1 MKNPTIT
8 VFEALKLALAANGAV
23 GVKGLGTLVLVRQ
36 PATLQPNNSKID
48 PPKAGIAFI
57 AGQVGHDEAVVAQL
71 CKLGYNTAQ
80 SIGLWHDAQSE
91 WAFRLKHGNAV
102 TLPGIGDW
110 QKGLDGSVR
119 FVPQGTLQDSTLF
132 GLSPIDANPVLRE
145 KGKIIRLPEVPVRKA
160 LRYAAAAALF
170 AGLAW
175 IPATQLLNSST
186 GLSLSVTNLIGTQHE
201 QTYVPRSFNDSVNWA
216 DVVDRSEAEMPIL
229 APDSPRSIGQFD
241 VVCATFATQAEA
253 MAKVK
258 LLTERG
264 FMAKLAGQRN
274 GQFVVSY
281 GTYANESDAAGM
293 LASVR
298 ITNTEAFV
306 WAH

>member
-1 MKNPTIT
+1 MKNPTTT
-8 VFEALKLALAANGAV
+8 VIEALKLALAAQGAV

-36 PATLQPNNSKID
+36 PAKFQPNNSKID

-57 AGQVGHDEAVVAQL
+57 SGQAGNDEAVVAQL
-71 CKLGYNTAQ
+71 CKLGFNTSQ
-80 SIGLWHDAQSE
+80 SFGLWHDAQSE

-102 TLPGIGDW
+102 SLPGIGDW

-119 FVPQGTLQDSTLF
+119 FVPQGTIQDSTLF
-132 GLSPIDANPVLRE
+132 GLSPIDANPIVHE
-145 KGKIIRLPEVPVRKA
+145 KGKIIQLPEVPIGKA

-175 IPATQLLNSST
+175 IPATQLMNSSS
-186 GLSLSVTNLIGTQHE
+186 GLSLSVTNLVGTQHE
-201 QTYVPRSFNDSVNWA
+201 QTYVPRSFNDSVHWA
-216 DVVDRSEAEMPIL
+216 DVVDQSPAEMPIS
-229 APDSPRSIGQFD
+229 APDAPRSFGQFD
-241 VVCATFATQAEA
+241 VVCATYATQAEA
-253 MAKVK
+253 MAKVN
-258 LLTERG
+258 LLAERG
-264 FMAKLAGQRN
+264 FMAKLAGQQN

-281 GTYANESDAAGM
+281 GTYANESEAAGM